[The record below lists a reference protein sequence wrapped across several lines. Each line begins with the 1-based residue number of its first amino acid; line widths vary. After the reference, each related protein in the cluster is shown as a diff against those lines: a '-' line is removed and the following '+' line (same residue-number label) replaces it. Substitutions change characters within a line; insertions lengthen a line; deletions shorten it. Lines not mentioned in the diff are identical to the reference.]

1 METII
6 RRLREKAKEA
16 PKIIVY
22 PEPKDERVI
31 EAIKYIEKEKIA
43 YPLLLT
49 HDNIDHRRQEEFAN
63 IYYERKKI
71 KGITFEEARELMEN
85 PLYYAAMLVERG
97 GASGFVAGAT
107 YTTSSVVRAALNC
120 MEIDKTIGLISS
132 CFIMAIPNCSYGE
145 RGVFVYADCGVIPY
159 PTQDQLALIAISAA
173 NFARDVLEFE
183 PKVAL
188 LSFSTKGSAEG
199 RWIEKVRE
207 ATKIAKEKAPH
218 FLIDGEL
225 QADSA
230 IVKEVAQIKAP
241 QSEIAGSANVL
252 IFPNLDAGNIC
263 YKLTERLAKARA
275 IGPIILGTKKPCSD
289 LSRGCSTEDIID
301 CTAVIVIRAQKNED
315 SCS

>member
-1 METII
+1 MY
-6 RRLREKAKEA
+6 K
-16 PKIIVY
+16 
-22 PEPKDERVI
+22 
-31 EAIKYIEKEKIA
+31 
-43 YPLLLT
+43 
-49 HDNIDHRRQEEFAN
+49 RQ
-63 IYYERKKI
+63 
-71 KGITFEEARELMEN
+71 
-85 PLYYAAMLVERG
+85 
-97 GASGFVAGAT
+97 
-107 YTTSSVVRAALNC
+107 
-120 MEIDKTIGLISS
+120 
-132 CFIMAIPNCSYGE
+132 
-145 RGVFVYADCGVIPY
+145 
-159 PTQDQLALIAISAA
+159 
-173 NFARDVLEFE
+173 VLEFE

-230 IVKEVAQIKAP
+230 IVKEVAQIKAS